1 MNGKAGSYTD
11 SIPYQYEKMQ
21 GNYTDE
27 DVVDKTASGYKF
39 DSYEKITPVYQDL
52 QMTEGVFND

>member
-21 GNYTDE
+21 ASYDK
-27 DVVDKTASGYKF
+27 VVDKTASGYDF
-39 DSYEKITPVYQDL
+39 DSYEKISAEYQDL
-52 QMTEGVFND
+52 QMTEGLFND